1 MKKEIAKKVGD
12 LKVIPLGDRVLLKPI
27 LKDDKKNISGIV
39 MPETIDK
46 EKPETGKVV
55 AVGEGKIEDG
65 KKIPMTVQVG
75 QTVMF
80 SRYGYDEVKID
91 DEEYYIVKED
101 SILAVIKS

>member
-1 MKKEIAKKVGD
+1 MKKEIAKKTVD

-27 LKDDKKNISGIV
+27 VNDNKKSISGII

-55 AVGEGKIEDG
+55 AVGEGKIDDG
-65 KKIPMTVQVG
+65 KRIPISVQVG

-80 SRYGYDEVKID
+80 SKYGYDEIKID

-101 SILAVIKS
+101 SILAIIK

>member
-1 MKKEIAKKVGD
+1 MKKEIAKKTGD
-12 LKVIPLGDRVLLKPI
+12 LKVIPLGDRVLVKPI
-27 LKDDKKNISGIV
+27 LKNDKKNISGII

-65 KKIPMTVQVG
+65 KRIPMTVKVG

-101 SILAVIKS
+101 SVLAIIK